1 MAISVR
7 DDMRGLVQRAGLG
20 ASAMLSAVDDD
31 DKPAVV
37 SALQYPKN
45 ELEVLWGGFNNLHA
59 DKELLVRVCDCH
71 NVIHVIHPCFAIVRI
86 LLI

>member
-20 ASAMLSAVDDD
+20 ASAMLSSVDEE

-45 ELEVLWGGFNNLHA
+45 QLEVLWGGFNNLHA
-59 DKELLVRVCDCH
+59 DKELLVRECDYDVRDPCH
-71 NVIHVIHPCFAIVRI
+71 SS
-86 LLI
+86 LLIDIRTHPI